1 MVSKTLKKKTPAKQ
15 AKGVFAVPVVNSAK
29 DILFAGLGA
38 FSVAQQEGE
47 KLIGQGT
54 KLFDRL
60 VSEGARVEKKSI
72 KFAESTVGEIK
83 TDVEK
88 RLEGVRK
95 QANVNWDG
103 LGSVFDLRV
112 SDTLERLGIPT
123 SKDLN
128 KLSGHVQDM
137 SRKATD
143 SWKGLEKVARDT
155 ADNLGKLEKEFTKR
169 VKAALESLHV
179 PSMDDLNK
187 LSENVQKL
195 SRESAGSLDK
205 LEATIEKRVSG
216 AFGKLEATTTDEIK
230 KLNSG
235 LQEVSREASANW
247 GKLESVVEDRVKV
260 ALGGLGMPSADD
272 INKLASELRK
282 LSLKVTELEKQL
294 KDNTKLAAAKP
305 QKTLAP
311 KAPSSMTVAEK
322 KKAAEAISK
331 MKPARKPEVSS

>member
-1 MVSKTLKKKTPAKQ
+1 MVSKTLKKKAPAKQ

-29 DILFAGLGA
+29 DILFAGLGV

-54 KLFDRL
+54 RLFDKL

-72 KFAESTVGEIK
+72 NLAENTVDEIK

-88 RLEGVRK
+88 RLEGVRR
-95 QANVNWDG
+95 QANENWDS
-103 LGSVFDLRV
+103 LGNVFDVRV
-112 SDTLERLGIPT
+112 SGTLERLGIPT
-123 SKDLN
+123 SKDMH

-179 PSMDDLNK
+179 PSMEDLNR
-187 LSENVQKL
+187 LSESVQKIT
-195 SRESAGSLDK
+195 RDSAGNLDK
-205 LEATIEKRVSG
+205 LEATLEKRVTG

-230 KLNSG
+230 KLNTG
-235 LQEVSREASANW
+235 LQDVSREASANW
-247 GKLESVVEDRVKV
+247 DKLESVVEGRVKV
-260 ALGGLGMPSADD
+260 ALGGLGVPSADD
-272 INKLASELRK
+272 ISKLASELKK
-282 LSLKVTELEKQL
+282 LSMKVTELEKQL
-294 KDNTKLAAAKP
+294 KDNAKTAKAKP
-305 QKTLAP
+305 EKALAP
-311 KAPSSMTVAEK
+311 KAPTSMTVAEK

-331 MKPARKPEVSS
+331 MKPARKPETTS